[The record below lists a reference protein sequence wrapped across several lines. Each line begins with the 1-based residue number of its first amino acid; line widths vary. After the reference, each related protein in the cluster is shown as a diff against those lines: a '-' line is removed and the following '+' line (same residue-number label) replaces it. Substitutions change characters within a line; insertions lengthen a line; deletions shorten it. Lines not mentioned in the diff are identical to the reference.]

1 MTRPTTLAFLALL
14 TTLAAPAVAKDIL
27 AIRLYPA
34 SEYTRLVV
42 EADALPGYRLSIL
55 SDPNRLVLDV
65 SAKDGDELLDIVL
78 NRDLSEAGYL
88 HGIRASRF
96 DKERLRVVFDLS
108 TEVSYSLFS
117 LDPVEKYGERIV
129 LDISPKGDIDKN
141 VGLLRDL
148 GFQTGDGK
156 ARRVAP
162 IAAQDFHVMIDPGHG
177 GEDPGAVNRDGVK
190 EKHVVLDIAK
200 RLGRRI
206 SQIPGI
212 KASLTRRDDI
222 FIPLSTRIR
231 KAQESDVDL
240 FVSIH
245 ADSFKSAKPRGSS
258 VFVLSK
264 KGASSKLA
272 AQLASHA
279 NLSDKVGGIN
289 TTAVKSSE
297 QVERALTDIFKD
309 GKERASRSYA
319 EIALERLSTL
329 NDTHGDQV
337 HSAGFAVLKSPSV
350 PSVLIEVGF
359 LSNPEDAELLT
370 NKGYRQRLAEQIA
383 SAIVEYRTRVENVAQ
398 AN

>member
-1 MTRPTTLAFLALL
+1 MRPTILAFLALPA
-14 TTLAAPAVAKDIL
+14 TLAAPVFAKDIL
-27 AIRLYPA
+27 DIRLYPA

-55 SDPNRLVLDV
+55 SDPQRLVLDV
-65 SAKDGDELLDIVL
+65 SAKDGDHLLDVVK

-88 HGIRASRF
+88 NGIRASRF
-96 DKERLRVVFDLS
+96 NENQLRVVFDLS
-108 TEVSYSLFS
+108 TEVSYSLFYV
-117 LDPVEKYGERIV
+117 DPVEKYGDRIV
-129 LDISPKGDIDKN
+129 LDISPKVDIEKN

-156 ARRVAP
+156 ARPVVP
-162 IAAQDFHVMIDPGHG
+162 SAAQEFHVMIDPGHG
-177 GEDPGAVNRDGVK
+177 GEDPGAVNRSGVR
-190 EKHVVLDIAK
+190 EKHIVLDISK
-200 RLGRRI
+200 RLWRRI
-206 SQIPGI
+206 SLIPGI

-231 KAQESDVDL
+231 KAQESNVDL

-245 ADSFKSAKPRGSS
+245 ADSFTSAKPRGSS

-272 AQLASHA
+272 AQLARHA

-289 TTAVKSSE
+289 TTAVRSSA

-309 GKERASRSYA
+309 GKERASRIYA

-359 LSNPEDAELLT
+359 LSNPDDAELLAS
-370 NKGYRQRLAEQIA
+370 KGYRQRLAEQIA